1 MCRLGQHRMR
11 PERSP
16 ANQARPALARL
27 DSQLAAAKRK
37 GDAALVAKI
46 ENERAWLI
54 VNSLR

>member
-1 MCRLGQHRMR
+1 MR

-54 VNSLR
+54 ANSLR